1 MRRRAILE
9 EVADPASAE
18 LCPQMQLFIER
29 LAFKYQFNLSAAV
42 GCLLLALP
50 ASAERLLIAGLSGE
64 RVGISHCIADAE
76 GDLSCDIDMVFL
88 IVEDELLPVELL
100 HTEAVWAAYVQG
112 MAATDGV
119 QIFDEAGEISLP
131 RFAEYWAST
140 LEQQRW
146 LDKSQRLC
154 V

>member
-1 MRRRAILE
+1 MRRRAVLDE
-9 EVADPASAE
+9 AADLTEAE
-18 LCPQMQLFIER
+18 HCPQMQWFIER
-29 LAFKYQFNLSAAV
+29 LAFKYQFNLSAAG

-64 RVGISHCIADAE
+64 GVGLTHCIADGE
-76 GDLSCDIDMVFL
+76 GYLSCDTDMVFL
-88 IVEDELLPVELL
+88 IVEDELQPVELL
-100 HTEAVWAAYVQG
+100 HTDAVWAAYVKV

-119 QIFDEAGEISLP
+119 QILDEVGEVSLP
-131 RFAEYWAST
+131 HFAEYWAST

-146 LDKSQRLC
+146 LDQSHCLC

>member
-1 MRRRAILE
+1 MRRPTILE
-9 EVADPASAE
+9 EAADLTAAM
-18 LCPQMQLFIER
+18 LCPKMQWLIER
-29 LAFKYQFNLSAAV
+29 LAFKYQFNVSIAG

-64 RVGISHCIADAE
+64 RVGLTHCLADAE
-76 GDLSCDIDMVFL
+76 GQLVLDVDMVFL
-88 IVEDELLPVELL
+88 IVEDDLLPVELL
-100 HTEAVWAAYVQG
+100 HTNAVWAAYVQG

-131 RFAEYWAST
+131 HFAEYWAST
-140 LEQQRW
+140 LEQQHW
-146 LDKSQRLC
+146 LWSSQRLR

>member
-1 MRRRAILE
+1 MRRHPVLAQAPERTEAMR
-9 EVADPASAE
+9 
-18 LCPQMQLFIER
+18 CPKMQWLIER
-29 LAFKYQFNLSAAV
+29 LAFKYQFNLSAAG

-50 ASAERLLIAGLSGE
+50 ESADRLLIASLSGE
-64 RVGISHCIADAE
+64 RVGLTHCMADGE
-76 GDLSCDIDMVFL
+76 GYLALDLDMVFL
-88 IVEDELLPVELL
+88 IVEDDLQPMELL
-100 HTEAVWAAYVQG
+100 HTDAVWEEYVQG

-119 QIFDEAGEISLP
+119 QVFDEAGEISLP

-146 LDKSQRLC
+146 LEQSQRLR